1 MWLHLTIMKNV
12 PRLHS
17 DIIGWV
23 CSGMGVFAGSLLQVL
38 LVKTEQNTGNYPL
51 ALAGK
56 LHELYEAHTFT
67 L

>member
-1 MWLHLTIMKNV
+1 
-12 PRLHS
+12 
-17 DIIGWV
+17 
-23 CSGMGVFAGSLLQVL
+23 MGVFAGSLLQVL

-56 LHELYEAHTFT
+56 LHELYEAHTFA